1 MCSPPSYSQGM
12 ACSLPVLNLSTTQ
25 NSSIFTQ
32 KSGFTKKRYMLT
44 HRSYSRRQPPL
55 LMLLDEFFH
64 RAVKGQTAILLQSWR
79 SKQCPCI
86 ILLLRCTILK
96 GKSLTSITSTSPFS
110 PNWSS
115 PVNKSYPELHL
126 TYKKNNFSLSSQI
139 TSQTVMPT
147 VQV

>member
-86 ILLLRCTILK
+86 ILLLWCTILK
-96 GKSLTSITSTSPFS
+96 GKSLSFLSLPLLHSPQIGALQSTNPPQNYTSHTRKTTSHCLA
-110 PNWSS
+110 
-115 PVNKSYPELHL
+115 K
-126 TYKKNNFSLSSQI
+126 
-139 TSQTVMPT
+139 
-147 VQV
+147 